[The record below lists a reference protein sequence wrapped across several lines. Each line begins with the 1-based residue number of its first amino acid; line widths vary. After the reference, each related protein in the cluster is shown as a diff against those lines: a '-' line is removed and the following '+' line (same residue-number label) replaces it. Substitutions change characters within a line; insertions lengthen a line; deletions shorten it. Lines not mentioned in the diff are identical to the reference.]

1 MFFTKDE
8 SEKNGKEVLENL
20 YFFSE
25 NQMLDCNQY
34 IIEDKDTNELA
45 IFDTGNAISLQGLF
59 KGMEK
64 LNLKYKNITRIF
76 LTHEHVDHI
85 LGTYRLMKI
94 LEDNPPEIFAH
105 GVTAKVL
112 EQGDE
117 HKVLPPLF
125 GLTADKFDVEIIPL
139 NVNVLNQAE
148 EFKVSPDFKFQILW
162 FQIIPFEY

>member
-94 LEDNPPEIFAH
+94 LEDNPPEIK
-105 GVTAKVL
+105 GT
-112 EQGDE
+112 
-117 HKVLPPLF
+117 LPNIIIKWIKIGKLIISRF
-125 GLTADKFDVEIIPL
+125 LT
-139 NVNVLNQAE
+139 
-148 EFKVSPDFKFQILW
+148 
-162 FQIIPFEY
+162 